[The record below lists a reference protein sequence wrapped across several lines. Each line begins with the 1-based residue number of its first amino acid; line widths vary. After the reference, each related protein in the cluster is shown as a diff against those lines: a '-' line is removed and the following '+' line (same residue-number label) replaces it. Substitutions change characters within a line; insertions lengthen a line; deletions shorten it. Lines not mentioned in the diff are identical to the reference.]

1 MASFTLKSENNA
13 TRNLKNKQT
22 DKIKTNLKTS
32 QRKDKISK
40 FLWYLRYARDFWW
53 SPNEKKEAHDDQNGF
68 WGGSNR
74 HITAAA
80 KSSWFP
86 ISLGQGLDSFCL
98 MKIQSHTILDMEAIY
113 FHFQHLEQNK
123 KMKTG
128 KSNLKS
134 TNRTKRVF
142 SCQWISENEIPNWF
156 RLGFLW
162 RKWICIAFLNSM

>member
-1 MASFTLKSENNA
+1 M
-13 TRNLKNKQT
+13 
-22 DKIKTNLKTS
+22 
-32 QRKDKISK
+32 
-40 FLWYLRYARDFWW
+40 WYLRYARDFWW

-68 WGGSNR
+68 CGGSNR

-113 FHFQHLEQNK
+113 FHFQHLKNK
-123 KMKTG
+123 KKKTG

-142 SCQWISENEIPNWF
+142 SCQWIRENEIPNWF
-156 RLGFLW
+156 RLLVFCGENESALLSWILCRW
-162 RKWICIAFLNSM
+162 RNGVLFLNHIPRHFDL

>member
-1 MASFTLKSENNA
+1 MWN
-13 TRNLKNKQT
+13 R
-22 DKIKTNLKTS
+22 
-32 QRKDKISK
+32 
-40 FLWYLRYARDFWW
+40 WYARDFWW